1 MSRRVLVTGGNK
13 GIGLAICKAILKD
26 HADTAVLLGSRDA
39 GRGKAAVSS
48 VISENP
54 SAEGRIEMLLIDTS
68 SDESCKAAAASVT
81 KPLYAI
87 VNNAGIVGETDEML
101 QVNTMGPIRVN
112 EAFSSLLQ
120 PNGRICNISSGAGP
134 GFVGKLPKDEQPTF
148 TNPKPTMD
156 ETMALIKSYF
166 GCKKYEE
173 GIMGSY
179 GLSKAL
185 LNIYTRAHALAS
197 PGLVINACSPGFIV
211 TDLTVN
217 HIANKMGKKPE
228 DMGMKGVEESTVAPM
243 RLLFGDGLKSGNYHG
258 SDGLRSPLDYMRDP
272 GAPEYDGP

>member
-101 QVNTMGPIRVN
+101 QVLPLFTSPTPTP
-112 EAFSSLLQ
+112 SLH
-120 PNGRICNISSGAGP
+120 
-134 GFVGKLPKDEQPTF
+134 T
-148 TNPKPTMD
+148 
-156 ETMALIKSYF
+156 
-166 GCKKYEE
+166 
-173 GIMGSY
+173 
-179 GLSKAL
+179 
-185 LNIYTRAHALAS
+185 S
-197 PGLVINACSPGFIV
+197 PSPAIH
-211 TDLTVN
+211 T
-217 HIANKMGKKPE
+217 
-228 DMGMKGVEESTVAPM
+228 
-243 RLLFGDGLKSGNYHG
+243 
-258 SDGLRSPLDYMRDP
+258 SPLDRCTNSIQP
-272 GAPEYDGP
+272 